1 MFGKSIPTILWLMG
15 TVQERQPFHE
25 VQVELCFY
33 ADNAKQSRLL
43 SAELQKAWLRY
54 CMIWVVDSS
63 LRIDMC

>member
-1 MFGKSIPTILWLMG
+1 MG